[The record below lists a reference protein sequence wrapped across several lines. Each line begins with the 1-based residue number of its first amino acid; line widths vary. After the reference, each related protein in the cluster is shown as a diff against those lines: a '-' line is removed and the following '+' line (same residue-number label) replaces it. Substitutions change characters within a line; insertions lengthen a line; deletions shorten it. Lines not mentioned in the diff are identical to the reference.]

1 MALLANQWIQLHS
14 KRKNFFLVH
23 VKKCHNF
30 YDGSEWYIF
39 NWRIFIVFVQLSL
52 RDNPLV
58 VHFVRHMASRPLKLC
73 ELAARCVQTHR
84 LPYENLPRTLVSY
97 LDTAH
102 RCVNPQCQGYNPTP
116 CTLGRHDFNSL
127 FVLFAGVFFDS
138 RVEHVKFVDFCGKY
152 RVPLLQYLCS
162 ARCIGDNGAASA
174 DPPSDQ
180 LLRKVLLGWW
190 STSP

>member
-1 MALLANQWIQLHS
+1 M
-14 KRKNFFLVH
+14 
-23 VKKCHNF
+23 
-30 YDGSEWYIF
+30 
-39 NWRIFIVFVQLSL
+39 SL

-73 ELAARCVQTHR
+73 DLAARCVQTHR
-84 LPYENLPRTLVSY
+84 LPYAHLPRTLVSY

-116 CTLGRHDFNSL
+116 VNSADTISTHCVV
-127 FVLFAGVFFDS
+127 FFFAGVFFDS

-162 ARCIGDNGAASA
+162 ARCIGDNKAASA

-180 LLRKVLLGWW
+180 LLRKVLLG
-190 STSP
+190 